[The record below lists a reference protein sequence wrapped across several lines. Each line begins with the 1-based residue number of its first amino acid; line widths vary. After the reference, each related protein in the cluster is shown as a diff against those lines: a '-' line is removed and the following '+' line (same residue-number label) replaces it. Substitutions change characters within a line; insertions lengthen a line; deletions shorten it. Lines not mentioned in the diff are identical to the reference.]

1 MADKDL
7 FEILADLIV
16 DYSEFSD
23 EHPILSIVLTYA
35 AIAGIGQIG
44 ELLDSNNGSGQES
57 IDVNALAIKNQKER
71 QELEEQLGKSIG
83 EKIRDCG
90 EKLAFLEKD
99 ALAHLK
105 TPDFSF
111 QLQEAR
117 ELYDEVRGLSKWEQE
132 QNASYIQKLHHCIL
146 SLHSEYTQI
155 ENAWKAAKSE
165 WETRWNQVR
174 DLLQQGQNFP
184 IQANT
189 SNGQETVC
197 VDCEFW
203 SRGALSDA
211 GNALPPL
218 TQPEDTST
226 TAFNALSQQA
236 DQLYQRIADILHQA
250 GQNFVHAQMRI
261 QLGNSIVKSLYARGW
276 YLEAD
281 SDYGFIN
288 DDQRED
294 LTLKLYSPVGDVLEF
309 VLKPDST
316 IQMRPKFQNIHNRNL
331 LQLLAQVLQSALRSN
346 GITVANVSL

>member
-7 FEILADLIV
+7 FEVLTDLII

-23 EHPILSIVLTYA
+23 EHPLLNVVLTFA

-44 ELLDSNNGSGQES
+44 ELLDSNSGLGQES
-57 IDVNALAIKNQKER
+57 VDVNALAKKNQKER
-71 QELEEQLGKSIG
+71 QELEEQFEKSIG

-99 ALAHLK
+99 ARAHLK

-117 ELYDEVRGLSKWEQE
+117 DLYDKVKRLSRPAQE
-132 QNASYIQKLHHCIL
+132 ENVSHINKLHHCIV

-155 ENAWKAAKSE
+155 EDAWKAAKSE
-165 WETRWNQVR
+165 WETRWNQVS

-184 IQANT
+184 IQVNT
-189 SNGQETVC
+189 SNGQETVS

-203 SRGALSDA
+203 SRGVLSDA
-211 GNALPPL
+211 GNALSPL
-218 TQPEDTST
+218 TQPEDTSIT
-226 TAFNALSQQA
+226 TFNALSQQA
-236 DQLYQRIADILHQA
+236 DQLYQRITDILHQA
-250 GQNFVHAQMRI
+250 GQNFIHAQMRI
-261 QLGNSIVKSLYARGW
+261 QLGNSIVEGLYARGW

-281 SDYGFIN
+281 SDYGFTN

-316 IQMRPKFQNIHNRNL
+316 IQMRPKFKNIHNRNL
-331 LQLLAQVLQSALRSN
+331 LQLLARVLQSALLSN
-346 GITVANVSL
+346 GITIANVSL